1 MIEFDYLEE
10 DSRLFGKIF
19 RPVASVQFIDQ
30 NEQKLIAYMYID
42 SGADITL
49 IPRELGETLG
59 FKIAGEEIIE
69 IGGLGDAKVPVI
81 IKTVTML
88 LDGKKI
94 TCRVAWALIE
104 EVPPLL
110 GRTDLF
116 DWFTITFDQ
125 KNRKI
130 IFRENDE
137 SKGEA

>member
-19 RPVASVQFIDQ
+19 RPVASVQFIDHNNQ
-30 NEQKLIAYMYID
+30 RLMTYMYID

-49 IPRELGETLG
+49 IPRQLGETLG
-59 FKIAGEEIIE
+59 FEIAGDEIIE

-88 LDGKKI
+88 LGEEKVE
-94 TCRVAWALIE
+94 CRVAWALVE

-116 DWFTITFDQ
+116 DLFKITFDQ
-125 KNRKI
+125 KNKKI
-130 IFRENDE
+130 KFVEND
-137 SKGEA
+137 

>member
-19 RPVASVQFIDQ
+19 RPVACVQFIDQ
-30 NEQKLIAYMYID
+30 KDQKLAAYMYID

-49 IPRELGETLG
+49 IPRQLGETLG
-59 FKIAGEEIIE
+59 FEIAGDEIIE

-88 LDGKKI
+88 LGEEKI
-94 TCRVAWALIE
+94 TCRVAWALVE

-116 DWFTITFDQ
+116 ELFTITFDQ
-125 KNRKI
+125 KNKKI
-130 IFRENDE
+130 RFEKKE
-137 SKGEA
+137 

>member
-30 NEQKLIAYMYID
+30 NNQKLIAYMYID

-49 IPRELGETLG
+49 IPRQLGETLG
-59 FKIAGEEIIE
+59 FEIAGDEIIE

-81 IKTVTML
+81 VKSVTML
-88 LDGKKI
+88 LGEKEI
-94 TCRVAWALIE
+94 GCRVAWALVE

-116 DWFTITFDQ
+116 DLFTITFDQ
-125 KNRKI
+125 KNKNIR
-130 IFRENDE
+130 FVENN
-137 SKGEA
+137 